1 MTTVL
6 MLVTAADHWT
16 LADGTRQPA
25 GFWAEEALGPYKV
38 FKDAGYR
45 IVVATPG
52 GIEPIPV
59 ADAVAGDY
67 DIIFVPG
74 GWGPWRTWPSIRPP
88 GTC

>member
-1 MTTVL
+1 MTTAL

-16 LADGTRQPA
+16 LADGTRQPT

-52 GIEPIPV
+52 GIEPTAASRASPRSST
-59 ADAVAGDY
+59 AARRA
-67 DIIFVPG
+67 PSACAR
-74 GWGPWRTWPSIRPP
+74 PWRPPPS
-88 GTC
+88 

>member
-1 MTTVL
+1 M
-6 MLVTAADHWT
+6 
-16 LADGTRQPA
+16 R
-25 GFWAEEALGPYKV
+25 EALE
-38 FKDAGYR
+38 A
-45 IVVATPG
+45 ATELT
-52 GIEPIPV
+52 EPIPV